1 MGYIY
6 CITNTINNKKYVGK
20 TLMSIEKRFS
30 EHIQDSKRRKME
42 KRPLYNAMNK
52 YGADKF
58 TIEVLEE
65 VNDDSKLS
73 DREIYWIEKL
83 KTYGHGYNATRGGD
97 GKQLYNREEIIK
109 LVRLGYT

>member
-30 EHIQDSKRRKME
+30 EHIQDSRRRKLE
-42 KRPLYNAMNK
+42 KRPLYSAINK

-58 TIEVLEE
+58 TIVIQ
-65 VNDDSKLS
+65 N
-73 DREIYWIEKL
+73 
-83 KTYGHGYNATRGGD
+83 
-97 GKQLYNREEIIK
+97 
-109 LVRLGYT
+109 